1 MWSYFYLLLMI
12 CLNFNYVNTA
22 ENELKLYMDNQTLC
36 NQEII
41 NLKNIHR
48 GRIYSHIDYHNKYFY
63 FPDNHCT
70 VTIKTK
76 KRAWMSLEYFQS
88 NSSSSFPRCTDA
100 KYAGNDDRL
109 QIIDGYKN
117 GSILRIICGKDTDKF
132 FDRTSLILK
141 SSIFTIDWRTKSES
155 FGFELKF
162 VLYDLAIDGQCLN
175 SDQFQCRNRRCI
187 DKSLI
192 CYDEDSCGDGSH
204 ENSLEKQTLCAMK
217 MSKPK
222 LSHAHLI
229 FFLIALCCCL
239 FLCILIYCL
248 KNCQKQIIQLL
259 LLIVSKQ
266 AVMQPFDDVGDDHN
280 EKVVQLCGCFF
291 GKGPFEQV
299 LFNNDNNDQ
308 AENMGENFLKLT
320 KRRPRSKVN
329 LVGLWSVP
337 TQSAGKKCQYS
348 FL

>member
-22 ENELKLYMDNQTLC
+22 ENELKLIVLFQFLVYMDNQTLC

-204 ENSLEKQTLCAMK
+204 ENSLEKQTLCAM
-217 MSKPK
+217 
-222 LSHAHLI
+222 I
-229 FFLIALCCCL
+229 
-239 FLCILIYCL
+239 
-248 KNCQKQIIQLL
+248 
-259 LLIVSKQ
+259 SKQ

>member
-204 ENSLEKQTLCAMK
+204 ENSLEKQTLCAMTK
-217 MSKPK
+217 NFLDVKQLSKHSSTLRKIIPVARK
-222 LSHAHLI
+222 FKAMINLQFI
-229 FFLIALCCCL
+229 V
-239 FLCILIYCL
+239 
-248 KNCQKQIIQLL
+248 IQLL